1 MTDEQTTME
10 RYTITFYLLPQ
21 YDQSQILHSLTVDFP
36 LQDTRWKTRVNM
48 MFFWLANVYSLFIV
62 LRF

>member
-1 MTDEQTTME
+1 MTDEQTAME
-10 RYTITFYLLPQ
+10 RYTITFYQLPQ
-21 YDQSQILHSLTVDFP
+21 YDQSQILRSLTVDFP

-48 MFFWLANVYSLFIV
+48 MFFWLANVYSLCIV